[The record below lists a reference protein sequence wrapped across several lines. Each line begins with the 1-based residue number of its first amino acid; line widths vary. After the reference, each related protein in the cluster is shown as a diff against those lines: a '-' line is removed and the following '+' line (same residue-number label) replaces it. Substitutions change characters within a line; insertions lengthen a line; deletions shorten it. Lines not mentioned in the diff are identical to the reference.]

1 MLAADTYADYDGYT
15 VYTTKRASKAPQPK
29 WSDLTAD
36 YMLGVRLA
44 LFIMLHL
51 WRRLATPANPVVWH
65 ACWVSCCCAGGLLI
79 LALRSTVRGAEDLPE
94 LGRQCGVHGAA
105 CDAQTGRWP

>member
-36 YMLGVRLA
+36 YMLGVRACCAPHVWRTSSPAACSAVSATRLA
-44 LFIMLHL
+44 CVMLHNYT
-51 WRRLATPANPVVWH
+51 WDGSCTHSSRSGRR
-65 ACWVSCCCAGGLLI
+65 S
-79 LALRSTVRGAEDLPE
+79 
-94 LGRQCGVHGAA
+94 
-105 CDAQTGRWP
+105 